1 MRQQSD
7 EKLEP
12 VSVYVPTTLLEKISS
27 QAKKERRSISAQ
39 IVVFLEKA
47 LSAPSKG

>member
-1 MRQQSD
+1 MRQKSD

-12 VSVYVPTTLLEKISS
+12 VSVYIPTAMLEKITA

-39 IVVFLEKA
+39 IVVLLEKG
-47 LSAPSKG
+47 LPTV

>member
-12 VSVYVPTTLLEKISS
+12 VSVYIPSSLLEKIAM
-27 QAKKERRSISAQ
+27 QAKKERRSVSAQ

-47 LSAPSKG
+47 LAAAGKS

>member
-12 VSVYVPTTLLEKISS
+12 VSVYIPASLLEKIAGE
-27 QAKKERRSISAQ
+27 AKKERRSVSAQ

-47 LSAPSKG
+47 LAGGK

>member
-12 VSVYVPTTLLEKISS
+12 VSVYVPSSLLEKITV
-27 QAKKERRSISAQ
+27 QAKKERRSVSAQ

-47 LSAPSKG
+47 LTTGSKS